1 MKTTLLRLMIATT
14 MIIGTVYTVSFILTQ
29 EMTAISM
36 LLIAF
41 AIVKFIV
48 RTTLYIVFRVA
59 KWVVVIAVIGLL
71 LASLF

>member
-1 MKTTLLRLMIATT
+1 MIATT